1 MDPSN
6 AALRNLERLIERDPL
21 LRDIL
26 KPSLPGAKRQ
36 ARFSPEVD
44 VLEDAEGW
52 TLHLE
57 VAGVAREDIH
67 IDLDGTRLTV
77 RGEKRIGRAQGA
89 TVRVTE
95 RVGGKFHREFLLPFA
110 VAADRITARLDM
122 GVLEISLP
130 RLGDRSR
137 SDIPIE

>member
-21 LRDIL
+21 LRDIV

-36 ARFSPEVD
+36 ARFTPEVD
-44 VLEDAEGW
+44 VMEDAGGW
-52 TLHLE
+52 TVHLE
-57 VAGVAREDIH
+57 VAGVARDDLH

-77 RGEKRIGRAQGA
+77 RGEKRIHRATGS
-89 TVRVTE
+89 TPRMSE

-122 GVLEISLP
+122 GILEISLP